1 MVNVLDGKVL
11 KKEQFFNLSF
21 FQIFIND
28 LYDNLV
34 SNPKLFVDDTS
45 LFSVVQKDKQKDVS
59 VENDF

>member
-21 FQIFIND
+21 FKIFIND